1 MAESTNL
8 KSSTSIQSHVKSFLA
23 SHKVLVALLVVTL
36 STDIFPPF
44 MRLLGPQRY
53 DFLGISEEQWSIYVA
68 SRGLVFILFVL
79 LAGVLGDIHGR
90 RRMLLGTLAAFI
102 VGMLLLTF
110 LSPLTVT
117 YLFIYTLLSIL
128 VVMINILTVTLVIL
142 SYEGR
147 SQLFAVAVYSIIS
160 GAGFLLAPILTR
172 AIGRYFGANVVF
184 ILPVLL
190 AVLGV
195 RLTIKHVPERF
206 TEGSLRRQ
214 DVIVLAVWTAGLCL
228 MIYAGVLSGNLGWSH
243 PLVLGGLA
251 LGGLVLLALAWLR
264 GQRLPGKYRIKMVY
278 RRELSMAIFAGVV
291 LYLAFYAI
299 VVQIFNFLNKVLQ
312 YNLMIAGLAMTP
324 ILIGALVQNS
334 RVIRWTN
341 QLGVRQAMS
350 LGLVLVAIP
359 ALVLSLLNTPISHWI
374 LLPGLLLV
382 GFGFILCNS
391 QRLLL
396 LNSSV
401 PRKLAATAQSIGS
414 ATANL
419 GGALAYS
426 FMMTLVIG
434 FGVRAYV
441 QTLEELG
448 LSQAFI
454 TSRLFRLAEFGEQ
467 ISVLS
472 TADENIDLLREID
485 YWLVQAYVT
494 GLSRAML
501 VLGIVCLFSAAI
513 VYVGLRGMQGS
524 GASLEGDEDQKAG
537 I

>member
-1 MAESTNL
+1 
-8 KSSTSIQSHVKSFLA
+8 
-23 SHKVLVALLVVTL
+23 
-36 STDIFPPF
+36 
-44 MRLLGPQRY
+44 
-53 DFLGISEEQWSIYVA
+53 
-68 SRGLVFILFVL
+68 
-79 LAGVLGDIHGR
+79 
-90 RRMLLGTLAAFI
+90 
-102 VGMLLLTF
+102 MLLLF
-110 LSPLTVT
+110 
-117 YLFIYTLLSIL
+117 
-128 VVMINILTVTLVIL
+128 
-142 SYEGR
+142 
-147 SQLFAVAVYSIIS
+147 
-160 GAGFLLAPILTR
+160 
-172 AIGRYFGANVVF
+172 RY
-184 ILPVLL
+184 
-190 AVLGV
+190 
-195 RLTIKHVPERF
+195 
-206 TEGSLRRQ
+206 
-214 DVIVLAVWTAGLCL
+214 
-228 MIYAGVLSGNLGWSH
+228 
-243 PLVLGGLA
+243 
-251 LGGLVLLALAWLR
+251 
-264 GQRLPGKYRIKMVY
+264 
-278 RRELSMAIFAGVV
+278 
-291 LYLAFYAI
+291 
-299 VVQIFNFLNKVLQ
+299 FNFLNKVLQ